1 MTLNL
6 EEIEQLVAEHEEI
19 IRVLI
24 VATQG
29 STPRD
34 TGTRMLVWN
43 EGQKGTIGGGALEY
57 KILDICHQRLADNN
71 QNPHVIS
78 QPLGPGLGQCCGG
91 HVKFI
96 LEYFNLDIINSIRAK
111 TTDLKIYG
119 RPIEREIE
127 SKVVQNFHRLIIYLF
142 SRMAVCWNNW

>member
-34 TGTRMLVWN
+34 AGTRMLVWTK
-43 EGQKGTIGGGALEY
+43 GQKGTIGGGALEY
-57 KILDICHQRLADNN
+57 KILDICHQRLADGN
-71 QNPHVIS
+71 QKPLVIS

-91 HVKFI
+91 HVKFV
-96 LEYFNLDIINSIRAK
+96 LEHFNVDEVNSIRGKNHRSDYLWQAHRKRYRWRGGAK
-111 TTDLKIYG
+111 
-119 RPIEREIE
+119 
-127 SKVVQNFHRLIIYLF
+127 F
-142 SRMAVCWNNW
+142 SIG

>member
-6 EEIEQLVAEHEEI
+6 AEIEKLVAEHDEI

-43 EGQKGTIGGGALEY
+43 EGQKGTIGGV
-57 KILDICHQRLADNN
+57 R
-71 QNPHVIS
+71 
-78 QPLGPGLGQCCGG
+78 
-91 HVKFI
+91 
-96 LEYFNLDIINSIRAK
+96 
-111 TTDLKIYG
+111 
-119 RPIEREIE
+119 
-127 SKVVQNFHRLIIYLF
+127 
-142 SRMAVCWNNW
+142 